1 MKVFWRLLRFLEG
14 WSSIPKVLKIASLQ
28 CPYNVS
34 KKNLEIKFIL
44 CMQINIKISLQ
55 ADFNTLDIKA
65 SCKAM
70 LSLLKGI
77 IKHSQSAHN
86 NQFEI
91 FLQNLKKVV
100 NDGVHFLHADKHLS
114 FYKLLLPFLM
124 AWKLAFIRTLF
135 FKKF

>member
-1 MKVFWRLLRFLEG
+1 
-14 WSSIPKVLKIASLQ
+14 
-28 CPYNVS
+28 
-34 KKNLEIKFIL
+34 
-44 CMQINIKISLQ
+44 MQINIKISLQ
-55 ADFNTLDIKA
+55 ADFNTLDIKT

-124 AWKLAFIRTLF
+124 A
-135 FKKF
+135 